1 MSLQREHLAFGSNT
15 VSKVDRYGWKLK
27 DSPGEILYIHKS
39 KLQINDDYQRD
50 LSHNK
55 VLFMSRNWSWLA
67 CGALIIAERDGEYWV
82 IDGQHRW
89 AAAVKRADI
98 LHMPCIVFKVD
109 SIKTEAK
116 GFLDANTG
124 RKPVTAIG
132 KYKAMIVIGDEGAR
146 LVNDALAKYGIKIV
160 KSPKK
165 ALETKS
171 INVLINMAKRNLD
184 TLCVVVDMASKL
196 SIAENVGISEVVWGG
211 LEYLH
216 ENATKSLSDKIMEER
231 LRRVGIIR
239 LVQGAK
245 RAAAYFIKG
254 GPRVW
259 AEGMLT
265 ELNKG
270 CRSRIELKNK

>member
-1 MSLQREHLAFGSNT
+1 MNLQVDYVKFNNST
-15 VSKVDRYGWKLK
+15 ISKVDRYGWKLK
-27 DSPGEILYIHKS
+27 DSPGELLYIHKVNL
-39 KLQINDDYQRD
+39 KINQDYQRE
-50 LSHNK
+50 LNHRK
-55 VLFMSRNWSWLA
+55 VLNMARDWSWLA
-67 CGALIIAERDGEYWV
+67 CGALTVAERNGEYWV

-89 AAAVKRADI
+89 ASAMKRVDI
-98 LHMPCIVFKVD
+98 VHMPCIVFKIDTVQ
-109 SIKTEAK
+109 TEAK

-146 LVNDALAKYGIKIV
+146 LVNDTLAKYGIKIV

-239 LVQGAK
+239 LAQGAK